1 MGINLKDIIIKK
13 EVSFDCLKGKVLVI
27 DSFNILYQFLATI
40 RQQDGTLLMD
50 SKGNVTSH
58 LNGLF
63 YRTTKLLQYNIR
75 PAFVFDGKSPALKHR
90 EKERRQQL
98 KQEAKLKYEEAKE
111 KEDIDAM
118 KKYSQRTM
126 TLNQDMVEQAKEL
139 IAALGLPVIQ
149 APSEGEAQAAHIVK
163 RGDAFAVVSQDYD
176 SLLSGAS
183 RLIQNLTVSERKKLP
198 GKFSFTAVKPEII
211 ELDEN
216 LNNLGL
222 DNDQLIA
229 LAMLIGTDY
238 NPGGVKGIGPKNALK
253 LVRQYKKDF
262 NSLFASVRFEESCGV
277 SWEDV
282 YDTFKKMPVTD
293 GYDLDFKNID
303 EKKIRQILVDKA
315 DFSEERINS
324 QLEKLQK
331 GLESKKQKALG
342 EWF

>member
-13 EVSFDCLKGKVLVI
+13 EVSFDDLKGKVLVI
-27 DSFNILYQFLATI
+27 DSFNVLYQFLATI
-40 RQQDGTLLMD
+40 RQADGTPLMD
-50 SKGNVTSH
+50 SKGHITSH

-90 EKERRQQL
+90 EKERRQQI

-118 KKYSQRTM
+118 KKYAQRTM
-126 TLNQDMVEQAKEL
+126 TLNQEMVEQAKEL

-149 APSEGEAQAAHIVK
+149 APSEGEAQAAYIVK
-163 RGDAFAVVSQDYD
+163 KGDAFAVVSQDYD

-198 GKFSFTAVKPEII
+198 GKLSFATIKPEII

-216 LNNLGL
+216 LNNLGIN
-222 DNDQLIA
+222 NDQLIA
-229 LAMLIGTDY
+229 LAMLVGTDY
-238 NPGGVKGIGPKNALK
+238 NPGGVKGIGPKNAIK
-253 LVRQYKKDF
+253 LVKQYKKDF
-262 NSLFASVRFEESCGV
+262 SSLFTSVKFEESCGIG
-277 SWEDV
+277 WEEV
-282 YDTFKKMPVTD
+282 YNTFKKMPV
-293 GYDLDFKNID
+293 ID
-303 EKKIRQILVDKA
+303 EYSLSFRNLDEEKIKKLLVDKF
-315 DFSEERINS
+315 DFSEERVES
-324 QLEKLQK
+324 QLEKLRK
-331 GLESKKQKALG
+331 GLESKKQKGLK